1 MGIQCLDPMG
11 CPDYCISSRSDT
23 MDRLE
28 SAEKP
33 MKSEITECPTCGG
46 ELVEKQV
53 EKILKGGNHT
63 ATVNVDAQVCLHC
76 GERLYAPETVRRFE
90 SIRSK

>member
-1 MGIQCLDPMG
+1 
-11 CPDYCISSRSDT
+11 
-23 MDRLE
+23 
-28 SAEKP
+28 

-90 SIRSK
+90 SIRSKLEEGRTAEFEPVGQSFAINR

>member
-1 MGIQCLDPMG
+1 
-11 CPDYCISSRSDT
+11 
-23 MDRLE
+23 
-28 SAEKP
+28 

-63 ATVNVDAQVCLHC
+63 ATVTVDAQVCLHC

-90 SIRSK
+90 LIRSKLAEGRTEEFEPVGQSFAINQ